1 MTRITAWAKVLG
13 VGVGIGVATAT
24 PVLVTPAL
32 ASSEVGLPQLDFS
45 TYPTQV
51 FWLVVSFA
59 ILYLLMSQVAI
70 PRISEVLEG
79 RQERIANDLDKA
91 SKLRDESE
99 QVRAEY
105 EKALTA
111 ARGEAHEQLRQA
123 AEKMATETADEEA
136 KAGATVATKVNEAEA
151 RIEQARSEALTN
163 VRSVAGEVAG
173 DAVRKLIGV
182 DVSEG
187 DLDKAV
193 GQAME
198 GQA

>member
-79 RQERIANDLDKA
+79 RQERFANDLDKA
-91 SKLRDESE
+91 S
-99 QVRAEY
+99 
-105 EKALTA
+105 
-111 ARGEAHEQLRQA
+111 
-123 AEKMATETADEEA
+123 
-136 KAGATVATKVNEAEA
+136 
-151 RIEQARSEALTN
+151 
-163 VRSVAGEVAG
+163 
-173 DAVRKLIGV
+173 
-182 DVSEG
+182 
-187 DLDKAV
+187 
-193 GQAME
+193 
-198 GQA
+198 